1 MKLSFVTVLALLLCS
16 TAQAQQV
23 RRDTTA
29 SLYNYKCHMQLEDG
43 REVVRDYYD
52 QPVNRNKNFER
63 MLARETVAFNQGVR
77 LAIVKVLECVE
88 LEANFGTAKARELD
102 RETLR

>member
-52 QPVNRNKNFER
+52 QPVNRNKNLER

-77 LAIVKVLECVE
+77 LAIVKVHQCVE
-88 LEANFGTAKARELD
+88 LEDDFATATARELD